1 MGRSIPDPAVSAEIA
16 DLLYRV
22 THRMRRASEP
32 VLEPLGLTW
41 AQLRALR
48 TLARSGPPLR
58 MSELAERLRIA
69 RRSATSL
76 VDELVERGLVERL
89 PDPADRRAVTVAVT
103 PAGGALLDRLVQRRR
118 EAAGDLTSALD
129 GRELRV
135 LRDLLRRL
143 DSATSAG

>member
-1 MGRSIPDPAVSAEIA
+1 MGRNIPDPSVSAEIA

-32 VLEPLGLTW
+32 VLEPLGVTW

-48 TLARSGPPLR
+48 SLSRAEPPMR

-76 VDELVERGLVERL
+76 VDELAERGLVERL
-89 PDPADRRAVTVAVT
+89 PDPVDRRAVTVAVT
-103 PAGGALLDRLVQRRR
+103 PAGGALLDELVQRRR

-129 GRELRV
+129 GRELRT
-135 LRDLLRRL
+135 LRELLRRL
-143 DSATSAG
+143 DAG

>member
-1 MGRSIPDPAVSAEIA
+1 
-16 DLLYRV
+16 
-22 THRMRRASEP
+22 MRRASEP
-32 VLEPLGLTW
+32 ALEPLGVTW

-48 TLARSGPPLR
+48 SLSRAEPPLR
-58 MSELAERLRIA
+58 MSELAELLRIA

-76 VDELVERGLVERL
+76 VDELAERGLVERL

-103 PAGGALLDRLVQRRR
+103 PAGGALLDQLAQRRR

-129 GRELRV
+129 GGELRT

-143 DSATSAG
+143 DGG

>member
-1 MGRSIPDPAVSAEIA
+1 MGRSIPDPSISAEIA

-32 VLEPLGLTW
+32 VLDPLGVTW

-48 TLARSGPPLR
+48 TLSRAEPPLR

-76 VDELVERGLVERL
+76 VDELAERGFVERL
-89 PDPADRRAVTVAVT
+89 PDPADRRVVNVAVT
-103 PAGGALLDRLVQRRR
+103 PAGGALLDQLVQRRR
-118 EAAGDLTSALD
+118 AAAGDLTSVLD
-129 GRELRV
+129 GRELRA

-143 DSATSAG
+143 DAGTG

>member
-1 MGRSIPDPAVSAEIA
+1 
-16 DLLYRV
+16 
-22 THRMRRASEP
+22 
-32 VLEPLGLTW
+32 
-41 AQLRALR
+41 
-48 TLARSGPPLR
+48 

-89 PDPADRRAVTVAVT
+89 PDPVDRRAVTVAVT

-118 EAAGDLTSALD
+118 QAAGDLTSALD
-129 GRELRV
+129 GRELEV

-143 DSATSAG
+143 DSAAGAG

>member
-1 MGRSIPDPAVSAEIA
+1 MGRSIPDPSISAEIA

-32 VLEPLGLTW
+32 VLDPLGVTW

-48 TLARSGPPLR
+48 TLSRAEPPLR

-76 VDELVERGLVERL
+76 VDELAERGFVERL

-103 PAGGALLDRLVQRRR
+103 PAGGALLDQLVQRRR
-118 EAAGDLTSALD
+118 AVAGDLTSALD
-129 GRELRV
+129 GRELRA

-143 DSATSAG
+143 DAGAG